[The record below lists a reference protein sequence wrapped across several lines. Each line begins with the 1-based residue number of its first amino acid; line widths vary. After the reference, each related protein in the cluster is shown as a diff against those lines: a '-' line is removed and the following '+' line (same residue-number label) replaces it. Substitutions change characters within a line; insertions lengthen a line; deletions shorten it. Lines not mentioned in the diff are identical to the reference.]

1 MEHTNADGRMGPL
14 NRTWMEWLT
23 TLPVF
28 LLLILTLLIGT
39 GEMIHGQLLRMGES
53 FFGDAPAGIQYS
65 FLRGDP
71 AKPTCDKD
79 TDIETLVQRE
89 MAAPV
94 VDDGLGGL
102 FAETKNPDSIRQSM
116 LAAQGLCKEKYTFY
130 DNVNKHITPAVRA
143 YRAFETAFFYVFH
156 FGTQYRSLILILMI
170 AFAALATSINKHH
183 LTLRPP
189 QSVMDYRVYFGA
201 TIVANV
207 IGMVAGVFYLIGNR
221 ASGIAMDPVT
231 LAISATWLVL
241 FTALTLISIYQAFN
255 SPKDATPGGN
265 LFSAYLSIPLYAVMA
280 VVAGSVFAMQGYY
293 GGLFIYM
300 GQLSDYSALF
310 LSLTLFIW
318 IGMLLKQTRVVD
330 LFLDIFRPWGLSPE
344 MLTWVI
350 MVFAALGTAY
360 TGASGI
366 FILAAGA
373 IIYYEVAN
381 AGARKQYALAA
392 TAMSGSLGVV
402 LRPCLLIIL
411 ITAMNKEV
419 TSDQLYG
426 HGVWVFF
433 LSSTIFLLVSLMVRE
448 KNGPKYR
455 LTPAKIALP
464 ASARALVPVA
474 PYVVI
479 ALIVVMFYRYVL
491 DTKLDEYTAAMILPY
506 VMLAIVFFDKIR
518 RAPEPEISGVG
529 VHTHGGQIPPAP
541 VERRTAE
548 AAPAVDRRSGEDRR
562 VTFEYAIRTATNET
576 ISHIGALLLL
586 MALSMSLA
594 GVVERTGVMH
604 SFPHEFGNIWITM
617 TVLVMIKV
625 LLGMFMEPMGAMLL
639 VSTTLAPIAYANG
652 IDPVHFWMMVLVAL
666 ELGYLLPPVALNQLL
681 TRQVVG
687 EEVMHAADHEAKH
700 MSFYYRYE
708 RWLLPIMVISISL
721 IIVAYV
727 PLIPW
732 VQDAWV
738 SVKAY
743 FA

>member
-28 LLLILTLLIGT
+28 CLLILTLLIGT
-39 GEMIHGQLLRMGES
+39 GEMIHGQLLRMGERM
-53 FFGDAPAGIQYS
+53 FGDPAAGIQYS
-65 FLRGDP
+65 YLRADP
-71 AKPTCDKD
+71 AKPDCDKD
-79 TDIETLVQRE
+79 ANIDALVQKE
-89 MAAPV
+89 MAAPAT
-94 VDDGLGGL
+94 DDGLGGL
-102 FAETKNPDSIRQSM
+102 FNDAKNPEQIKQSL
-116 LAAQGLCKEKYTFY
+116 LAAQSLCQEKYTFY
-130 DNVNKHITPAVRA
+130 ENVSKHVTTPVRA
-143 YRAFETAFFYVFH
+143 YRTFEEAFFYIFH

-170 AFAALATSINKHH
+170 AFAALSTTLNRHH

-189 QSVMDYRVYFGA
+189 QSVIDYRVYFAA
-201 TIVANV
+201 TIIGNA
-207 IGMVAGVFYLIGNR
+207 IGMASSIFFLIGQR
-221 ASGIAMDPVT
+221 ASGIAMDPVNMV
-231 LAISATWLVL
+231 ISITWLIL
-241 FTALTLISIYQAFN
+241 FTGLTIISIVQAFN
-255 SPKDATPGGN
+255 IPKSATPGGS
-265 LFSAYLSIPLYAVMA
+265 FIMAYLSIPLYAVMA
-280 VVAGSVFAMQGYY
+280 VVAGLVFFLQQYY
-293 GGLFIYM
+293 SGLLIYM

-318 IGMLLKQTRVVD
+318 IGMLLRQTRLID
-330 LFLDIFRPWGLSPE
+330 MLLDIFRPWGLSPE
-344 MLTWVI
+344 VLTWII
-350 MVFAALGTAY
+350 MLFAALGTAY

-366 FILAAGA
+366 FILAAGS

-426 HGVWVFF
+426 HGLWVFAMT
-433 LSSTIFLLVSLMVRE
+433 STIFLIVSLLVRE
-448 KNGPKYR
+448 KGGPKYR
-455 LTPAKIALP
+455 LVPAKVAFP

-479 ALIVVMFYRYVL
+479 MMLVVMFYRYVL

-518 RAPEPEISGVG
+518 REPAPAHPVPAP
-529 VHTHGGQIPPAP
+529 TAGGQIPPAP
-541 VERRTAE
+541 VERRSAE
-548 AAPAVDRRSGEDRR
+548 SEAEWGNRRSGKDRR
-562 VTFEYAIRTATNET
+562 VGFEQAIRTATNET

-586 MALSMSLA
+586 MSLSMSLA
-594 GVVERTGVMH
+594 GVVERTGLMH
-604 SFPHEFGNIWITM
+604 MLPHHFPNIWVAM
-617 TVLVMIKV
+617 TFLVLVKV
-625 LLGMFMEPMGAMLL
+625 FIGMVMEPMGAMLL

-652 IDPVHFWMMVLVAL
+652 IDPVHFWMMVLTAL

-687 EEVMHAADHEAKH
+687 EEVMNAADAEVRHK
-700 MSFYYRYE
+700 SFYYRYE
-708 RWLLPIMVISISL
+708 RWLLPVMVISISL

-727 PLIPW
+727 PLILYG
-732 VQDAWV
+732 
-738 SVKAY
+738 K
-743 FA
+743 

>member
-39 GEMIHGQLLRMGES
+39 GEMIHGQLLRMGETL
-53 FFGDAPAGIQYS
+53 FGDTAAGIQYS
-65 FLRGDP
+65 YLRGDP

-79 TDIETLVQRE
+79 TSIETLVQRE

-94 VDDGLGGL
+94 ADDGLGGL
-102 FAETKNPDSIRQSM
+102 FAETKNPDSVRQSM
-116 LAAQGLCKEKYTFY
+116 LAAQGLCKEKYAFY
-130 DNVNKHITPAVRA
+130 DNVTNHITPAVRA
-143 YRAFETAFFYVFH
+143 YRTFETAFFYIFH
-156 FGTQYRSLILILMI
+156 FGTQYRSLILIIMI
-170 AFAALATSINKHH
+170 AFAALATTINRHH

-189 QSVMDYRVYFGA
+189 QSVLDYRVYFGA
-201 TIVANV
+201 TIVANL
-207 IGMVAGVFYLIGNR
+207 IGTVAAVFYLIGNR
-221 ASGIAMDPVT
+221 SSGIEMDPVT
-231 LAISATWLVL
+231 LAISVVWLFL
-241 FTALTLISIYQAFN
+241 FSALTLISIFQAFN

-265 LFSAYLSIPLYAVMA
+265 LFSAYLAIPLYAVMA
-280 VVAGSVFAMQGYY
+280 VVAGTVFFMQDYY
-293 GGLFIYM
+293 GGLLIYM

-318 IGMLLKQTRVVD
+318 IGMLMKQTRLVD
-330 LFLDIFRPWGLSPE
+330 LLLDVFRPWGLSPE
-344 MLTWVI
+344 VLTWVI
-350 MVFAALGTAY
+350 MLFAAVATAY

-433 LSSTIFLLVSLMVRE
+433 MTSTIFLIVSLMVRE
-448 KNGPKYR
+448 KNGPKYK
-455 LTPAKIALP
+455 LASPGIAIPAM
-464 ASARALVPVA
+464 ARALVPVA
-474 PYVVI
+474 PYVI
-479 ALIVVMFYRYVL
+479 IMIIVVMFYRYIL

-506 VMLAIVFFDKIR
+506 VMLAIVFFDKVR
-518 RAPEPEISGVG
+518 RKPETAGVG
-529 VHTHGGQIPPAP
+529 VHTAGGQVPPAP
-541 VERRTAE
+541 VERRSAE
-548 AAPAVDRRSGEDRR
+548 AVPAVDRRSGQDRR

-594 GVVERTGVMH
+594 GVVERTGLMH
-604 SFPHEFGNIWITM
+604 SFPHTFSNIWVAM
-617 TVLVMIKV
+617 TVLMLVKV
-625 LLGMFMEPMGAMLL
+625 FIGMVMEPMGAMLL

-652 IDPVHFWMMVLVAL
+652 IDPVHFWMMVLTAL

-687 EEVMHAADHEAKH
+687 EEVMNAADNEAKH
-700 MSFYYRYE
+700 MTFYYRYE
-708 RWLLPIMVISISL
+708 RWLLPVIVISVSL
-721 IIVAYV
+721 LIVAYG
-727 PLIPW
+727 PLFLYG
-732 VQDAWV
+732 
-738 SVKAY
+738 K
-743 FA
+743 

>member
-53 FFGDAPAGIQYS
+53 LFGDAPAGIQYS
-65 FLRGDP
+65 FLRADP
-71 AKPTCDKD
+71 TKPTCDKD
-79 TDIETLVQRE
+79 TDIDVLVQRE

-102 FAETKNPDSIRQSM
+102 FSDAKNPDAIRQSM
-116 LAAQGLCKEKYTFY
+116 TAAQGLCKDKYAFY
-130 DNVNKHITPAVRA
+130 DNVTKHTTPLVRA
-143 YRAFETAFFYVFH
+143 YRTFETAFFYVFH
-156 FGTQYRSLILILMI
+156 FGTQYRSLILIIMI
-170 AFAALATSINKHH
+170 AFAALATTINRHH

-201 TIVANV
+201 TIVANT
-207 IGMVAGVFYLIGNR
+207 IGTVTAVFYLLGNQ

-231 LAISATWLVL
+231 LAISVVWLVL
-241 FTALTLISIYQAFN
+241 FSALTLISIFQAFN

-265 LFSAYLSIPLYAVMA
+265 FFSAYMSIPLYAVMA
-280 VVAGSVFAMQGYY
+280 VVAGSVFFGQQYY
-293 GGLFIYM
+293 GGLLIYM

-318 IGMLLKQTRVVD
+318 IGMLMKQTRLVD
-330 LFLDIFRPWGLSPE
+330 LLLDIFRPWGLSPE
-344 MLTWVI
+344 VLTWVI
-350 MVFAALGTAY
+350 MLFAAVATAY

-433 LSSTIFLLVSLMVRE
+433 MTSTIFLIVSLLVR
-448 KNGPKYR
+448 KKTDPKYR
-455 LTPAKIALP
+455 LVAAKIALP
-464 ASARALVPVA
+464 ASARALVPAA
-474 PYVVI
+474 PYMI
-479 ALIVVMFYRYVL
+479 IMIIVVMFYRYVL

-518 RAPEPEISGVG
+518 RMPEPEIAGVG
-529 VHTHGGQIPPAP
+529 VHTPGGQIPPAP
-541 VERRTAE
+541 IERRSAE
-548 AAPAVDRRSGEDRR
+548 AAPTVDRRSGSDRR

-594 GVVERTGVMH
+594 GVVERTGLMH
-604 SFPHEFGNIWITM
+604 SFPHTFPNIWVAM
-617 TVLVMIKV
+617 TVLVLVKV
-625 LLGMFMEPMGAMLL
+625 FIGMVMEPMGAMLL

-652 IDPVHFWMMVLVAL
+652 IDPVHFWMMVLTAL

-687 EEVMHAADHEAKH
+687 EEVMHAADHEAKD

-708 RWLLPIMVISISL
+708 RWLLPVIVISVSL
-721 IIVAYV
+721 VIVAYG
-727 PLIPW
+727 PLLLYG
-732 VQDAWV
+732 
-738 SVKAY
+738 K
-743 FA
+743 

>member
-39 GEMIHGQLLRMGES
+39 GEMIHGQLLRMGET
-53 FFGDAPAGIQYS
+53 FFGDTASGIQYS

-79 TDIETLVQRE
+79 TDIETLVKKE
-89 MAAPV
+89 MAAPA

-102 FAETKNPDSIRQSM
+102 FTETKNPDSIRQSM

-130 DNVNKHITPAVRA
+130 DNVTKHITPAVRA
-143 YRAFETAFFYVFH
+143 YRTFETAFFYVFH
-156 FGTQYRSLILILMI
+156 FGTQYRSLILIIMI
-170 AFAALATSINKHH
+170 AFAALATTINRHH

-189 QSVMDYRVYFGA
+189 QSVLDYRVYFGA
-201 TIVANV
+201 TIIANT
-207 IGMVAGVFYLIGNR
+207 IGMIAGVFYLIGNR

-231 LAISATWLVL
+231 LAISVVWLGL
-241 FTALTLISIYQAFN
+241 FSALTIISIFQAFN
-255 SPKDATPGGN
+255 SPNDATPGGN

-280 VVAGSVFAMQGYY
+280 VVAGTVFFTQNYY

-318 IGMLLKQTRVVD
+318 IGMLMKQTRLVD
-330 LFLDIFRPWGLSPE
+330 LLLDLFRPWGLSPE
-344 MLTWVI
+344 VLTWVI
-350 MVFAALGTAY
+350 MLFAAVATAY

-426 HGVWVFF
+426 HGKWLF
-433 LSSTIFLLVSLMVRE
+433 LMTSTIFLIVSLMVRE
-448 KNGPKYR
+448 KNGPKYK
-455 LTPAKIALP
+455 LNAPSIAVPAM
-464 ASARALVPVA
+464 ARALVPLA
-474 PYVVI
+474 PYVI
-479 ALIVVMFYRYVL
+479 IMIVVIMFYQYVL

-506 VMLAIVFFDKIR
+506 VMLAIVFFDKVR
-518 RAPEPEISGVG
+518 RTPQPETAGVG
-529 VHTHGGQIPPAP
+529 VHTPGGQIPAAP
-541 VERRTAE
+541 VERRTEEVSPQA
-548 AAPAVDRRSGEDRR
+548 DRRSGKDRR

-576 ISHIGALLLL
+576 ISHIGALLIL
-586 MALSMSLA
+586 MALSMSLS

-604 SFPHEFGNIWITM
+604 SFPHTFSSVWVAM
-617 TVLVMIKV
+617 AVLVMVKV
-625 LLGMFMEPMGAMLL
+625 FIGMVMEPMGAMLL

-652 IDPVHFWMMVLVAL
+652 IDPVHFWMMVLTAL

-687 EEVMHAADHEAKH
+687 EDVMHSADHEAKH

-708 RWLLPIMVISISL
+708 RWLLPVIVISVSL
-721 IIVAYV
+721 LIVAFL
-727 PLIPW
+727 PLFMN
-732 VQDAWV
+732 
-738 SVKAY
+738 KTAY
-743 FA
+743 FNFWH